1 MLQLH
6 ARLEDGTLYRGVAA
20 FAALWRRLPYWR
32 HVARLIALPPV
43 AWVAQF
49 IYTKFATW
57 RFARRTEAVCSRA
70 R

>member
-6 ARLEDGTLYRGVAA
+6 ARLDNGTLYRGVAA
-20 FAALWRRLPYWR
+20 FAVMWRRLPYWR
-32 HVARLIALPPV
+32 HVALLLTLPPV

-49 IYTKFATW
+49 LYIRFAKW
-57 RFARRTEAVCSRA
+57 RFARRTESVCSRV